1 MGIFQRLFRWGKA
14 EVNDAMDSLEDPVK
28 MTAEGIRELESKLDE
43 SIKALAQVKASC
55 ISAKNE
61 LDKAKQESVDY
72 ENKAMMFL
80 KAVEAGKMDQ
90 AEADK
95 LATQCL
101 EKKSLKLQQI
111 PTLEA
116 NYQKYQG
123 AVNKLQDSVKTLKS
137 NIEKWK
143 SEAKMLKAR
152 SKVAEATA
160 NLNKQLSGIDSSD
173 TITMLEK
180 MKEKVDQQEALAD
193 SYLEIAQDS
202 KERDIDSAL
211 QEIGGSIQAQSDLA
225 ALKAKMSETKAIE
238 SKVDEPKAISNA
250 SVSDLDA
257 LKQRMAEKQTVENT
271 QEAERPMQQAASEE

>member
-1 MGIFQRLFRWGKA
+1 MGIFQRLFRWGKS

-28 MTAEGIRELESKLDE
+28 MTAEGIRELESKLDQ
-43 SIKALAQVKASC
+43 SMKSLAEVKASA
-55 ISAKNE
+55 ISAKNALE
-61 LDKAKQESVDY
+61 KAKQESVDY

-80 KAVEAGKMDQ
+80 KAAETGKMSQ
-90 AEADK
+90 EEADK

-101 EKKSLKLQQI
+101 EKKSQKTQEL
-111 PTLEA
+111 PVLEA
-116 NYQKYQG
+116 NYRKYQG
-123 AVNKLQDSVKTLKS
+123 AADKLQDAVKTLKT
-137 NIEKWK
+137 NIDKWK

-173 TITMLEK
+173 TIAMLEK

-202 KERDIDSAL
+202 NERDIDSAL
-211 QEIGGSIQAQSDLA
+211 KAIGGSVQASSDLA

-238 SKVDEPKAISNA
+238 SKVDETKAISNA

-257 LKQRMAEKQTVENT
+257 LKQKMAENEPVTNAD
-271 QEAERPMQQAASEE
+271 EAQRPMQQAASME

>member
-1 MGIFQRLFRWGKA
+1 
-14 EVNDAMDSLEDPVK
+14 MDSLEDPVK
-28 MTAEGIRELESKLDE
+28 MTAEGIRELEGKLE
-43 SIKALAQVKASC
+43 QSMKSLAEVKASA
-55 ISAKNE
+55 ISAKNALE
-61 LDKAKQESVDY
+61 KAKQESVDY

-80 KAVEAGKMDQ
+80 KAAETGKMSQ
-90 AEADK
+90 EEADK

-101 EKKSLKLQQI
+101 EKKSQKTQEL
-111 PTLEA
+111 PVLEA

-123 AVNKLQDSVKTLKS
+123 AADKLQDAVKTLKT
-137 NIEKWK
+137 NIDKWK

-173 TITMLEK
+173 TIAMLEK

-193 SYLEIAQDS
+193 SYLEIAQDGN
-202 KERDIDSAL
+202 ERDIDSAL
-211 QEIGGSIQAQSDLA
+211 KAIGGSVQAQSDLA

-238 SKVDEPKAISNA
+238 SKVDDTKAISNA

-257 LKQRMAEKQTVENT
+257 LKQKMAEKETVAEA
-271 QEAERPMQQAASEE
+271 QEAERPMQQAASME